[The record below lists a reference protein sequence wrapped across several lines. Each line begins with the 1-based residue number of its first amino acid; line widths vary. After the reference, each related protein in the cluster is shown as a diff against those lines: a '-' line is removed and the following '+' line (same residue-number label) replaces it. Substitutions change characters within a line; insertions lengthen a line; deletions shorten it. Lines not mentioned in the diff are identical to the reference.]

1 MTTLA
6 TFFILALPF
15 CEGTINQEM
24 CARHLANECIIEQF
38 LAPGEEP
45 YSYLESAIERLDPK
59 WWREII
65 REAEPLAL

>member
-6 TFFILALPF
+6 AFFMMALPL
-15 CEGTINQEM
+15 CEGTISQEM

-59 WWREII
+59 WWREYLSTT
-65 REAEPLAL
+65 ELF